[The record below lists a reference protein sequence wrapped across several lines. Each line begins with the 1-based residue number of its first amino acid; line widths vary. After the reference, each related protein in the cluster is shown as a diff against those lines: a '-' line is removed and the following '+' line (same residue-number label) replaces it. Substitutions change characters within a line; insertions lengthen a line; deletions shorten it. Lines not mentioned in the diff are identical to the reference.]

1 MKHLI
6 YSRVGLTAERR
17 AQYVASFTQNPKFR
31 VLLMDISQAAFGLD
45 MRTASRIYFMSP
57 VLNPQ
62 VQAQAIGRAR
72 RISQQ
77 KPVTVETLVLKDSIE
92 EVMIERRH
100 TLSQAEHHR
109 IKSILDDKL
118 LYDWILNT
126 RIIPMTP
133 MAAGAKSAVAQTARL
148 EVPQFVFGR
157 DFGRDQHPDED
168 LVLESPTKDAQ
179 SHPDYSARR
188 KRARVAVPGEE
199 VSTLVTPTGE
209 TKPGRPAKK
218 TMFSLHSSSLGER

>member
-92 EVMIERRH
+92 EVMIKRRQ
-100 TLSQAEHHR
+100 TLSQAEHHK
-109 IKSILDDKL
+109 IKSILDDNH
-118 LYDWILNT
+118 LYHWILNT
-126 RIIPMTP
+126 RIIPMP
-133 MAAGAKSAVAQTARL
+133 EVEAGPVAQTARL
-148 EVPQFVFGR
+148 HVPQFVFGR

-168 LVLESPTKDAQ
+168 LILGSPPKGARSQ
-179 SHPDYSARR
+179 PDFSLRR
-188 KRARVAVPGEE
+188 KRARVAAPGEDF
-199 VSTLVTPTGE
+199 STSITRDEE
-209 TKPGRPAKK
+209 TEERPAPKK
-218 TMFSLHSSSLGER
+218 MRLSP

>member
-6 YSRVGLTAERR
+6 YSRVGLTTERR
-17 AQYVASFTQNPKFR
+17 AQYIATFTENPKFR

-126 RIIPMTP
+126 RIIPMPP
-133 MAAGAKSAVAQTARL
+133 MVAGAESAVSQTARL
-148 EVPQFVFGR
+148 DVPQFVFGR

-168 LVLESPTKDAQ
+168 LVLGGPTKSAQ
-179 SHPDYSARR
+179 SHRDFSTRR
-188 KRARVAVPGEE
+188 KRARVGAPGEG
-199 VSTLVTPTGE
+199 VSTTLAPTSE
-209 TKPGRPAKK
+209 TEPSRPAKK
-218 TMFSLHSSSLGER
+218 TRFSP